1 MKKKIYS
8 IIGIA
13 VFAIALAYNINIG
26 LSNGT
31 EINVVLTNIEATA
44 QIELPEVEVS
54 CHQNCNVELAQCWT
68 WNKEELTC
76 ERDGTPQNYCACNSN

>member
-8 IIGIA
+8 IIGVA

-44 QIELPEVEVS
+44 QIELGEVDIS
-54 CHQNCNVELAQCWT
+54 CDGECNVGTGHCWKL
-68 WNKEELTC
+68 NEEECKCKFHGGQIHHCTC
-76 ERDGTPQNYCACNSN
+76 Y